1 MDSVLENLQECAYER
16 LRSHRDLAGLEVVNY
31 RSSDLASA
39 LRVYGREPLGI
50 CAVVL
55 PPLPLRFRG
64 GSPQPCDVCVELQ
77 VRVVEDI
84 GTNRGSRRALEVAE
98 CVHRILSGTGL
109 AAGDLGYG
117 LVPAG
122 ERPWTI
128 TENFPES
135 TRLEIEL
142 RFLAQAFL
150 QPNGGEES

>member
-1 MDSVLENLQECAYER
+1 MESALENLQEGVCER
-16 LRSHRDLAGLEVVNY
+16 LRNHGDLAGLEVLNY

-39 LRVYGREPLGI
+39 LRVYAQESLGI
-50 CAVVL
+50 CVVVL

-64 GSPQPCDVCVELQ
+64 GSPRPCDVSVELQ

-84 GTNRGSRRALEVAE
+84 GANRGHRRALEVAE
-98 CVHRILSGTGL
+98 CIHKILAGAALSQGNLSHGL
-109 AAGDLGYG
+109 L
-117 LVPAG
+117 PAG

-150 QPNGGEES
+150 RPDREEAL